1 MIKEWLILMGEI
13 FTVYIAVLFFAVIT
27 TLIIN
32 YVLGNVGVC

>member
-1 MIKEWLILMGEI
+1 MIKEWLVLMSEVFMFNI
-13 FTVYIAVLFFAVIT
+13 SVLFFAVIT

>member
-1 MIKEWLILMGEI
+1 MIKEWLILMGEV
-13 FTVYIAVLFFAVIT
+13 FTFNISVLFFAVIT

>member
-1 MIKEWLILMGEI
+1 MIKEWLILMGEV
-13 FTVYIAVLFFAVIT
+13 FMFNMAVLFFAVIT